1 VRVRAACLLLVSSLA
16 GAVEPAAPEVADCL
30 GPDYQRVL
38 IASADAAPADARA
51 VWLDG
56 RRLRWPG
63 KPASAGYRIYFAAN
77 GGMAAHIGQQ
87 VAGAEVTIEPG
98 LAQAAPSSASD
109 VSFRYLGAGVE
120 LVLDAAQ
127 AARMPEML
135 RGQLL
140 LGQIDAQDRLL
151 DVTRIQSAAALDDL
165 YADAADPLDSGAR
178 VFSDRVEFS
187 LWAPTANNVALCLYP
202 SPDADTATLLS
213 LQRDAASGAW
223 TSRLAGKH
231 ANAYYTYLVDVF
243 VAGLGLVRNRVTDP
257 HSLSLSANSRRSWI
271 GSLDAADVTPD
282 GWNEEHGPVPAA
294 AATDMQ
300 VYELHVRDFSASD
313 TSVPAAHRGR
323 YLAFTDADSRGMRH
337 LRQLAKAGTTDVHLL
352 PVFDIA
358 TIPESDCLV
367 PAPGGA
373 ADSES
378 QQALIAATHERDCY
392 NWGYEPLHYSAP
404 EGSYASDAGD
414 GRVRVREF
422 RRMVQSLHEA
432 GLRVGMDVVYNHT
445 SASGQDAKSV
455 LDRIVPGYYHR
466 LDPSGTLERSTC
478 CANTA
483 TEHRMMAKL
492 MRDSVANWAR
502 EYHLDS
508 FRFDLMGHQ
517 PRAAM
522 EAVQKA
528 VDAAR
533 GHHVVLLG
541 EGWNF
546 GEVADGARFEQASQ
560 LSLNGSGIATF
571 SDRARDAVRGGGC
584 CDSGIELFARQGYVN
599 GLHYAPNAQAGR
611 RATRAELLHAADL
624 VRVGLAGTLR
634 DFSMQV
640 AGGETL
646 PLSRID
652 YVGQA
657 AGYASA
663 PGEVVNYVE
672 NHDNLTLF
680 DLNVL
685 KLPLATSMT
694 DRARVQILAVAI
706 NAFSQGIAYWHAGI
720 EGLRS
725 KSLDR
730 NSFDS
735 GDWFNRIDWSFR
747 DNGFGSGL
755 PPAADNGKD
764 WPLLKPLLAD
774 AALKPD
780 PDTIRWTRDA
790 FLDLLRIRASS
801 SLFRLRTAEE
811 VSKRLRFL
819 NTGPDQIATL
829 IAEHLD
835 GRDLAAAKFRELM
848 LFINVD
854 TRGADFG
861 ADAEIGK
868 PWALH
873 PLQRGVDAADAR
885 VRDEAAFI
893 PKLGRFHI
901 PARSAAVFVIE

>member
-1 VRVRAACLLLVSSLA
+1 MRGLAVCWLLVSSLA
-16 GAVEPAAPEVADCL
+16 MANEPAGAEVADCL

-38 IASADAAPADARA
+38 IAAADAASSNARA

-56 RRLRWPG
+56 KRLRWPG

-77 GGMAAHIGQQ
+77 GGITARIGER
-87 VAGAEVTIEPG
+87 VDGADDTIEPQ
-98 LAQAAPSSASD
+98 LAQIAQSNASD
-109 VSFRYLGAGVE
+109 ASFRYLGAGVE
-120 LVLDAAQ
+120 LVLDAAN
-127 AARMPEML
+127 AADLPEML

-151 DVTRIQSAAALDDL
+151 DVTRIQSADALDDL
-165 YADAADPLDSGAR
+165 YAKAADPFNLGAK
-178 VFSDRVEFS
+178 VFPDRVEFS
-187 LWAPTANNVALCLYP
+187 IWAPTARNVALCRYP

-223 TSRLAGKH
+223 SNRLAGKH

-243 VAGLGLVRNRVTDP
+243 VAGVGLVRNRVTDP
-257 HSLSLSANSRRSWI
+257 YSLSLSADSRRSWI
-271 GSLDAADVTPD
+271 GPLDAADVTPD
-282 GWNEEHGPVPAA
+282 RWSEDHGPVLAA

-300 VYELHVRDFSASD
+300 IYELHVRDFSSSD

-323 YLAFTDADSRGMRH
+323 YLAFTDRESRGMRH
-337 LRQLAKAGTTDVHLL
+337 LRALAEAGMTDLHLL

-358 TIPESDCLV
+358 TIPESNCFK

-445 SASGQDAKSV
+445 SASGQNEKSV

-466 LDPSGTLERSTC
+466 LDPSGAIERSTC
-478 CANTA
+478 CENTA

-533 GHHVVLLG
+533 GNHVELLG

-546 GEVADGARFEQASQ
+546 GEVANGARFVQASQ
-560 LSLNGSGIATF
+560 RSMIGSGIATF

-584 CDSGIELFARQGYVN
+584 CDSGFELFARQGYVN
-599 GLHYAPNAQAGR
+599 GLHYATNAQAGA
-611 RATRAELLHAADL
+611 RASRADLLRAADL
-624 VRVGLAGTLR
+624 VRVGLAGTLS
-634 DFSMQV
+634 DFRMQTAV
-640 AGGETL
+640 GETL
-646 PLSRID
+646 PLSKID
-652 YVGQA
+652 YDGQA
-657 AGYASA
+657 AGYAGA

-680 DLNVL
+680 DLNVF
-685 KLPLATSMT
+685 KLPLATSMA

-735 GDWFNRIDWSFR
+735 GDWFNRIDWAFS
-747 DNGFGSGL
+747 DNGFAGGL
-755 PPAADNGKD
+755 PPAPDNGKD
-764 WPLLKPLLAD
+764 WPLLRPLLANP
-774 AALKPD
+774 ALKPD
-780 PDTIRWTRDA
+780 AETIRWTRDA

-801 SLFRLRTAEE
+801 SLFRLRTAQQ
-811 VSKRLRFL
+811 VNARLRFL

-829 IAEHLD
+829 IVEHLD
-835 GRDLAAAKFRELM
+835 GHGLAGAEFGELM
-848 LFINVD
+848 VFINVD
-854 TRGADFG
+854 TDSVDF
-861 ADAEIGK
+861 DARAESGK
-868 PWALH
+868 SWSLH
-873 PLQRGVDAADAR
+873 PLQARSEAADAR
-885 VRDEAAFI
+885 VRSDAAFNR
-893 PKLGRFHI
+893 KRGRFHI

>member
-1 VRVRAACLLLVSSLA
+1 LLLVSSLA
-16 GAVEPAAPEVADCL
+16 TAAEPAAPSVDDCL
-30 GPDYQRVL
+30 GPDFQRVL
-38 IASADAAPADARA
+38 VGADAAAADARA

-63 KPASAGYRIYFAAN
+63 KPISGRYRLYFSSN
-77 GGMAAHIGQQ
+77 GRMTARIGQQ
-87 VAGAEVTIEPG
+87 VAGAEGMIEPR
-98 LAQAAPSSASD
+98 LAQQAQSVSADSA
-109 VSFRYLGAGVE
+109 FRYLGAGVE
-120 LVLDAAQ
+120 LALDATQ
-127 AARMPEML
+127 AARLPDLLQGE
-135 RGQLL
+135 LL
-140 LGQIDAQDRLL
+140 LGQIDAQDQLL
-151 DVTRIQSAAALDDL
+151 DVTRIQAAAALDDL
-165 YADAADPLDSGAR
+165 YADGADSLEPGAR
-178 VFSDRVEFS
+178 VLSDHVDFSI
-187 LWAPTANNVALCLYP
+187 WAPTAKNVALCLYP
-202 SPDADTATLLS
+202 SADADAATLLP
-213 LQRDAASGAW
+213 LQRDVANGAW
-223 TSRLAGKH
+223 SARLAGEH

-243 VAGLGLVRNRVTDP
+243 VAGTGIVRNRVTDP
-257 HSLSLSANSRRSWI
+257 YSFSLSADSRRTWI
-271 GSLDAADVTPD
+271 GSLTAADVTPD
-282 GWNEEHGPVPAA
+282 GWNDDKRPAAVA

-300 VYELHVRDFSASD
+300 IYELHVRDFSASD
-313 TSVPAAHRGR
+313 NSVPAAHRGR
-323 YLAFTDADSRGMRH
+323 YLAFTDRGSRGMLH
-337 LRQLAKAGTTDVHLL
+337 LRALANAGMTDVHLL

-358 TIPESDCLV
+358 TIPESNCLV
-367 PAPGGA
+367 PAPAGA
-373 ADSES
+373 ADSER

-404 EGSYASDAGD
+404 EGSYASDASD

-455 LDRIVPGYYHR
+455 LDRVVPGYYHR
-466 LDPSGTLERSTC
+466 LDASGAIERSTC

-492 MRDSVANWAR
+492 MRDSVATWAR

-522 EAVQKA
+522 EAVQEA

-533 GHHVVLLG
+533 GHHVELLG

-560 LSLNGSGIATF
+560 RSLNGSGIATF

-584 CDSGIELFARQGYVN
+584 CDSGIELFARQGYTN
-599 GLHYAPNAQAGR
+599 GMFYAPND
-611 RATRAELLHAADL
+611 RADHLASRADLMHAADL

-634 DFSMQV
+634 DFRMQT
-640 AGGETL
+640 ADGKDT
-646 PLSRID
+646 PMSKID
-652 YVGQA
+652 YVGQP

-672 NHDNLTLF
+672 NHDNMTLF
-680 DLNVL
+680 DINVL
-685 KLPLATSMT
+685 KLPLATSMA
-694 DRARVQILAVAI
+694 DRARVQILAAAI

-735 GDWFNRIDWSFR
+735 GDWFNRIDWTFR

-755 PPAADNGKD
+755 PPQPDNGKD
-764 WPLLKPLLAD
+764 WPLLRPLLANP
-774 AALKPD
+774 ALKPD
-780 PDTIRWTRDA
+780 AETIRWTRDA
-790 FLDLLRIRASS
+790 FLDLLRIRGSS
-801 SLFRLRTAEE
+801 SLFRLRTVEE
-811 VSKRLRFL
+811 VSKRLHFL

-829 IAEHLD
+829 IVEHLD
-835 GRDLAAAKFRELM
+835 GHGLAAAEFREMM

-854 TRGADFG
+854 PHNVDFDAGAE
-861 ADAEIGK
+861 AGK
-868 PWALH
+868 PWVLH
-873 PLQRGVDAADAR
+873 PLQGRAEAADAR
-885 VRDEAAFI
+885 VRDEATFA
-893 PKLGRFHI
+893 KKRGRFHI